1 MMGHETSSRGS
12 GRPDHPN
19 LGYIGFAGWV
29 PGGAQMLTAGE
40 AKVATSRAHELIN
53 LSSLEVERSADK
65 PASLTAF
72 SRWQSPIW
80 KARTV
85 SLR

>member
-1 MMGHETSSRGS
+1 MGHETSSRGS

-40 AKVATSRAHELIN
+40 AKVEGRY
-53 LSSLEVERSADK
+53 K
-65 PASLTAF
+65 
-72 SRWQSPIW
+72 
-80 KARTV
+80 
-85 SLR
+85 

>member
-29 PGGAQMLTAGE
+29 PGGAQMLTAEGSE
-40 AKVATSRAHELIN
+40 GRRSLQAELTS
-53 LSSLEVERSADK
+53 
-65 PASLTAF
+65 
-72 SRWQSPIW
+72 
-80 KARTV
+80 
-85 SLR
+85 